1 MMVLNSDPL
10 DVEDDSTPS
19 VDKAS
24 SLCMVCEDAPKQ
36 YKCPRCEY
44 FTCSL
49 ACCKQH
55 KVEVRVFAEENIEL

>member
-1 MMVLNSDPL
+1 
-10 DVEDDSTPS
+10 
-19 VDKAS
+19 
-24 SLCMVCEDAPKQ
+24 MVCEDAPKQ

-55 KVEVRVFAEENIEL
+55 KVEVRVLAEENIEL